1 VRNLRGDMNHIAC
14 GHGLAHAAVNGF
26 PGDFVERGFIG
37 GMVSDWARR
46 FNAHRGP
53 GAPLAQA
60 LRKHRERSV
69 QTDWPSIVKMLVQL
83 PVLGVALF
91 VANPGRFSMRR
102 AEVCLPG
109 TCRAYR
115 AQRDLLFQVA
125 AMAGGAFRGGRRR
138 QDQVLETVSAFAA
151 CVFVDWHERSLSF
164 HAGVN
169 DPQCCCRLTVS
180 SLLELPPFGVH

>member
-1 VRNLRGDMNHIAC
+1 MGLRTPPLMDFPRISWS
-14 GHGLAHAAVNGF
+14 AVSSVGWYQI
-26 PGDFVERGFIG
+26 GRGGSMPIG
-37 GMVSDWARR
+37 
-46 FNAHRGP
+46 AHRGP

-60 LRKHRERSV
+60 LRKHRESSV

-102 AEVCLPG
+102 AEVGLPG

-169 DPQCCCRLTVS
+169 DPQCCCRLAVS